1 MSRRIRFTF
10 GWVAI
15 ASATGCATVPQPVV
29 APPSRVATV
38 APAVSAAAP
47 AAKPIIVP
55 VQHVEAAPA
64 RVEDLVARAIERN
77 PRLAKAQHLVEAAQG
92 RVVQAG
98 LYPNPTLDINGDE
111 LGDRTGPGGIW
122 TAPKF
127 SQDIVTG
134 HKLTLAQAVAA
145 KEVDLATLSALRER
159 YEVAGAVRAAFADV
173 AALERRVAMLDEL
186 VKLSSDGVKFGQALL
201 DGKQIARLDLVQ
213 LEVERERLAA
223 KAEAARR
230 ELPWARKRLAAAV
243 GDPGANFERVEFPFA
258 ELPVYDPDRTLAG
271 IVATHPD
278 ARTAQVAVERASAAV
293 RSAEAAVIPN
303 VTLATGY
310 TRQNQNKSND
320 WLVGVSMPLP
330 TWNRNQGN
338 IRSAQA
344 ELCAARQ
351 EVGRVANELTDRAA
365 AALRAYQSARREAEQ
380 YRREL
385 LPRAEET
392 YKLSVEAFRGGQF
405 EYLRVIQAQ
414 RAVAEARLEY
424 VRAQGEA
431 WKAAAEL
438 SALVLEDQ
446 WPGPSPQRVTVTAPT
461 TLVEVK

>member
-1 MSRRIRFTF
+1 MMHTVRFAF
-10 GWVAI
+10 GCAAI
-15 ASATGCATVPQPVV
+15 ASFVGCATAPPKVV
-29 APPSRVATV
+29 APRVA
-38 APAVSAAAP
+38 AAAP
-47 AAKPIIVP
+47 SSPDQSKIVP
-55 VQHVEAAPA
+55 VQHVEAGPA
-64 RVEDLVARAIERN
+64 RVEDLVARALERN
-77 PRLAKAQHLVEAAQG
+77 PRLAKAQHLVDAARG
-92 RVVQAG
+92 RAVQAG
-98 LYPNPTLDINGDE
+98 LYPNPVFEIAGDE
-111 LGDRTGPGGIW
+111 LGDRTGPRGIW
-122 TAPKF
+122 TAPKI

-134 HKLTLAQAVAA
+134 GKLTLAQAVAA
-145 KEVDLATLSALRER
+145 KEVDLATLAVLRER
-159 YEVAGAVRAAFADV
+159 YEVAGAVRAAFYDV
-173 AALERRVAMLDEL
+173 AALERRVAVLDEL
-186 VKLSSDGVKFGQALL
+186 VKLASDGVKFGQALL

-243 GDPGANFERVEFPFA
+243 GEPSANLDRIDAPFA
-258 ELPVYDPDRTLAG
+258 DVPLYDPDRALAS
-271 IVATHPD
+271 ILATHPD
-278 ARTAQVAVERASAAV
+278 ARTARVAVERASAAV
-293 RSAEAAVIPN
+293 RSAEAAVVPN

-310 TRQNQNKSND
+310 TRQNQNRSND

-351 EVGRVANELTDRAA
+351 EVGRVENELTDRTA
-365 AALRAYQSARREAEQ
+365 AALRAYLSARREAEQ
-380 YRREL
+380 YVREL

-424 VRAQGEA
+424 MRALGEA

-438 SALVLEDQ
+438 SALLMEDH
-446 WPGPSPQRVTVTAPT
+446 WPSPPPDRVKVTAPT
-461 TLVEVK
+461 ALVEVEKR